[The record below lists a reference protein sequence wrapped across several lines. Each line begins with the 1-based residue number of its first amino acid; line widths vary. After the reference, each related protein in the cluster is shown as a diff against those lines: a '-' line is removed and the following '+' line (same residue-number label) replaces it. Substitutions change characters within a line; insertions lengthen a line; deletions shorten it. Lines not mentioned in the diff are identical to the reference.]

1 MEYEKT
7 NNNLFDDSKSK
18 NISKERILLEW
29 TNINY
34 SIVTKKKKKKIHPI
48 DNENLLGQP
57 VIENEQNGE
66 INQPTDII
74 NDPDTKLILRN
85 IQGFAAPY
93 ELLAIMGPSGRMRTR
108 RKIRRGR
115 RRKEAQHHKILYVA
129 IQQNVVQTSAC
140 MKKKKLT
147 QFTSLTK

>member
-93 ELLAIMGPSGRMRTR
+93 ELLAIMGPSGSG
-108 RKIRRGR
+108 K
-115 RRKEAQHHKILYVA
+115 
-129 IQQNVVQTSAC
+129 
-140 MKKKKLT
+140 
-147 QFTSLTK
+147 TSLLNIIAHRQLPTGAEHLITREVKLRTYNRLKLIIF